1 MLYDVEYLFQYGGL
15 YVLKK
20 EGFQPMYHYS
30 AVLGGTSVV
39 KRTFNSK
46 HDMEEYVADSE
57 EKYVAGPFL
66 EEGEGFLF
74 LIK

>member
-39 KRTFNSK
+39 RE
-46 HDMEEYVADSE
+46 H
-57 EKYVAGPFL
+57 
-66 EEGEGFLF
+66 
-74 LIK
+74 LIASMIWRNMWLIVKKSM